1 MMSAL
6 RIFCLAFL
14 AFSLSNSTLSAQQPS
29 PVKWTFTVAKTKK
42 KDQYNITAVATI
54 GAGWSMYSQFIE
66 DSGPVPTAFEFELP
80 DGASL
85 EGKAEEFGDKIE
97 GMDPIFEINLIK
109 YKKTAR
115 FVQTVK
121 IKKGQKINGSVTF
134 MVCNDDSCLPPKSV
148 PFELTAK

>member
-1 MMSAL
+1 
-6 RIFCLAFL
+6 
-14 AFSLSNSTLSAQQPS
+14 
-29 PVKWTFTVAKTKK
+29 VAKTKK

-66 DSGPVPTAFEFELP
+66 DTGPVPTAFEFELP

-85 EGKAEEFGDKIE
+85 EGKTEEFGDKIE

-121 IKKGQKINGSVTF
+121 IKKGQKISGSVTF